1 MLGSV
6 GGIIA
11 LLGIIVLPI
20 TSGDTALRGL
30 RLTVA
35 DTLGIKQ
42 DTNAKS
48 LGLSFYGFYGVVPRR
63 GEEVKK
69 KTFSALRTPD
79 SALTG

>member
-1 MLGSV
+1 MEKDMLGSV

-30 RLTVA
+30 RLTVT

-42 DTNAKS
+42 DTNAKR
-48 LGLSFYGFYGVVPRR
+48 LGLSF
-63 GEEVKK
+63 
-69 KTFSALRTPD
+69 
-79 SALTG
+79 